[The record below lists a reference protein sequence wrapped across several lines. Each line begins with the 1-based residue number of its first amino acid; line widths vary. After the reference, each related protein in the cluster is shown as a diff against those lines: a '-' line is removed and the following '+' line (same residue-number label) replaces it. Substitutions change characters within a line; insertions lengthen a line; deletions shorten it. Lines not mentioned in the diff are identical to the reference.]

1 MKPITEL
8 TIGHVGKT
16 IHVTDNDIDATGIL
30 YRIDAERELIHEGNW
45 AGHSRT
51 HPGPWYELAL
61 TIAGNRIS
69 VGQTAR
75 WEPA

>member
-16 IHVTDNDIDATGIL
+16 IHVTDQDIDVTGIL
-30 YRIDAERELIHEGNW
+30 YRIDAERELV
-45 AGHSRT
+45 
-51 HPGPWYELAL
+51 PGPWYELAL
-61 TIAGNRIS
+61 TIASSRIC
-69 VGQTAR
+69 VTQAAR